1 MVPKKTHQQT
11 VSAKTLR
18 ERAEMQIRR
27 SNANDG
33 DDITIDE
40 MKTVLH
46 ELNVHQV
53 EMELQNEELRQAQ
66 LDLAHSRDRFASL
79 YNQAP
84 VGYLTIDRD
93 GMIRD
98 ANQTAAEM
106 LGVGQK
112 QLVQSKIWNFIDR
125 ESRDNIY
132 LGLRATMSGSGKH
145 TFEAEMQR
153 ADQSNFHGCLEC
165 SGVDLDGEHCTL
177 TGLIDISQRKLAE
190 NATSLLNI
198 NLQQSLSKTESDL
211 RDKIKELNL
220 INTAVKNLQEGI
232 MITGDGVDWP
242 HPTIIFA
249 NPAMSH
255 ITGYD
260 NAELVG
266 STPAQMQCDCNDSK
280 ILEEIASEL
289 RANRAVTVE
298 LRQCHKDGTIFDTET
313 SISPLLNE
321 QGHRT
326 HFVSI
331 HRDINQRNLMERA
344 LREKEAR
351 LSAILDTAAE
361 AIITTDTQG
370 IIERCNAKTESMF
383 GYSANEMLGNNVSM
397 LMPSPFKEEHNDY
410 LLNHLETGF
419 RQVIGRNRE
428 AIAQHK
434 NGTIFPILIS
444 ISELKGLNLYA
455 GFIQDLTDIKAL
467 QREVLDAAAQE
478 DRRIGQELHDNIQQQ
493 LTGLGLLA
501 SGLKESI
508 GDQSS
513 EVANTVARLEGGIG
527 RALDQLKSL
536 SRGLIPVDVDAAG
549 LGIALEL
556 LTKSIYLGEEAE
568 CRFLSDSEVLIKDN
582 NLATHLYRIAQE
594 AVNNVIKHSRATRLD
609 IKLTGNGERLTLEI
623 EDNGLGSCR
632 SYQEESGLGLRMM
645 RYRAQLIG
653 AQIYVGP
660 GSLGGTRVR
669 CTLESNVVTAGN
681 PPINQSSKL

>member
-1 MVPKKTHQQT
+1 
-11 VSAKTLR
+11 
-18 ERAEMQIRR
+18 MQ
-27 SNANDG
+27 SQADD
-33 DDITIDE
+33 DDITLDK

-46 ELNVHQV
+46 ELNVYQV

-66 LDLAHSRDRFASL
+66 LDLAQSRDRFASL

-98 ANQTAAEM
+98 ANQTAAAM

-132 LGLRATMSGSGKH
+132 LGLRANMSDPGKH
-145 TFEAEMQR
+145 TFEAVMRR
-153 ADQSNFHGCLEC
+153 ADESKFYGALEC
-165 SGVDLDGEHCTL
+165 SAVDLDGENCTL
-177 TGLIDISQRKLAE
+177 TALIDISQRKLAE
-190 NATSLLNI
+190 NAISLLNI
-198 NLQQSLSKTESDL
+198 NLQQSLSKTESQLGDT
-211 RDKIKELNL
+211 INELNL
-220 INTAVKNLQEGI
+220 INTAVKNLREGI
-232 MITGDGVDWP
+232 MITGDGIDWP

-289 RANRAVTVE
+289 RINRAVTAE
-298 LRQCHKDGTIFDTET
+298 LKHCHKDGTIFDTET
-313 SISPLLNE
+313 SISPLFNE

-331 HRDINQRNLMERA
+331 HRDITQRKLMERA

-361 AIITTDTQG
+361 AIITTDTRG
-370 IIERCNAKTESMF
+370 IIERCNAKSESMF
-383 GYSANEMLGNNVSM
+383 GYSAKEMLGNNINM
-397 LMPSPFKEEHNDY
+397 LMPSPFKEEHDDY
-410 LLNHLETGF
+410 LANHQNTDLRE
-419 RQVIGRNRE
+419 VIGRNRE
-428 AIAQHK
+428 AVAQRK
-434 NGTIFPILIS
+434 DGTIFPILLS
-444 ISELKGLNLYA
+444 LSEVKELDLFA
-455 GFIQDLTDIKAL
+455 GFIQDLTDIKSL

-501 SGLKESI
+501 SNLMESL
-508 GDQSS
+508 GDESS
-513 EVANTVARLEGGIG
+513 EMANKVARLEGGIG

-549 LGIALEL
+549 LGIALEM

-568 CRFLSDSEVLIKDN
+568 CRFLSDGEVLVKDN

-609 IKLTGNGERLTLEI
+609 IKLVGNGERLTLEI
-623 EDNGLGSCR
+623 EDNGLGSAR

-660 GSLGGTRVR
+660 GRLGGTRVR
-669 CTLESNVVTAGN
+669 CTLESDVVTAGN
-681 PPINQSSKL
+681 APINNSLSL